1 MPIAS
6 AIDIFNF
13 TIKLYPHQIRARQ
26 ATEQKKLVFDEVFEK
41 ASNPRRPESQGH
53 PPGNHAGYLDLVY
66 LFTLPAPGQLRVRL
80 QARAAEAG
88 VGAGGEGAGAGVALR
103 GEDRGRARQPLHG
116 GHLPG
121 AGRRRQDPETQD

>member
-41 ASNPRRPESQGH
+41 ASNPRRPESQGY
-53 PPGNHAGYLDLVY
+53 PPGNHVGYLVY
-66 LFTLPAPGQLRVRL
+66 LLVLQKVPSEANPKVRNH
-80 QARAAEAG
+80 
-88 VGAGGEGAGAGVALR
+88 GEG
-103 GEDRGRARQPLHG
+103 PY
-116 GHLPG
+116 
-121 AGRRRQDPETQD
+121 

>member
-41 ASNPRRPESQGH
+41 ASNPRRPESQGY
-53 PPGNHAGYLDLVY
+53 PPGNHAGYLVY
-66 LFTLPAPGQLRVRL
+66 LFTLAAPGQLRVRL